1 MSQFVCQVMFGE
13 KHSVKNMYSICIFLF
28 LIFTKICLST
38 SQNIDSLENDDEE
51 AESIIFRQRRAVN
64 FYQTGHKLQGE
75 MSKTLDQLLGP
86 NYNKRIRPNYGGP
99 PVLVELNL
107 SIRSI
112 VRSTN
117 NIANFLLQVNYQIH

>member
-28 LIFTKICLST
+28 FIYTKICLST

-117 NIANFLLQVNYQIH
+117 NIPNYLLTYIVLH

>member
-1 MSQFVCQVMFGE
+1 M
-13 KHSVKNMYSICIFLF
+13 HSICIFVI
-28 LIFTKICLST
+28 LISRNFATST
-38 SQNIDSLENDDEE
+38 TAQNAAMSYNEE
-51 AESIIFRQRRAVN
+51 EEEIFSRQRRAVN

-112 VRSTN
+112 VR
-117 NIANFLLQVNYQIH
+117 LLFFYCNHFE

>member
-1 MSQFVCQVMFGE
+1 M
-13 KHSVKNMYSICIFLF
+13 F
-28 LIFTKICLST
+28 LIRNLAIST
-38 SQNIDSLENDDEE
+38 SQNVLSSNNEE
-51 AESIIFRQRRAVN
+51 DKEEILHRERRSVN
-64 FYQTGHKLQGE
+64 FYQTGHKLQSE

-112 VRSTN
+112 VSDT
-117 NIANFLLQVNYQIH
+117 IG